1 MEMLKRWQHVHPKYI
16 LLISLLL
23 ILTMFLSALFELQH
37 SKREI
42 NHIMEEEAA
51 TLMEA
56 ISLAGANAIAA
67 SLKLEELLAEKLLSV
82 LQLLTRLEMSQRL
95 STQLLQQ
102 IAAENGLQLIALIDR
117 NGNLVSSNRPDVI
130 IHPDSMQQLVQ
141 PILTGESKMLVV
153 GLTSQLGAAAP
164 QFAAVAQRI
173 NGGFILTSVAGEE
186 LLQFRKEVGVGVL
199 MQQISRYP
207 GIQFIVLQAEDGII
221 LASEGISRLPSIRS
235 DAFLM
240 NALQQNTLSSR
251 LTEFDGQPIFECV
264 RSFTFKGE
272 PLGMFRIGLKT
283 DHLEQASN
291 RMQRR
296 LVIMSVVLG
305 LFLLISINFLAINQ
319 NYQTIRQAYHRIQT
333 YSSNILEHMADAV
346 VAIDGDQRI
355 SLFNHAASELFGLA
369 ADEVIGRHCQLC
381 FSANLALLL
390 DALQTG
396 NTVKD
401 IEQSINLNGRRLVL
415 SISSSVLKND
425 QGQIESAFAVIN
437 NLTEKRQ
444 LEETVRRKEKL
455 TAMGQLAS
463 GVAHEIRNPL
473 NAIGMIAQRLARE
486 FEPTAG
492 SDEYRELTKIVVTEV
507 RRINDI
513 IQQFL
518 KFARPPKLQLSATD
532 VNIMI
537 DNTVKLVAS
546 HAWEKKIE
554 IATAF
559 GPLPTVMMDQNQMQ
573 QVLLNLIQ
581 NAMEAIHGAGKIT
594 ISSGLSRER
603 EVVIRIIDTG
613 IGMNEETQS
622 KIFNLYYTTKPQG
635 TGLGLSLVHQIIS
648 QHDGRIEVESAVG
661 KGTTFSIYLPI

>member
-1 MEMLKRWQHVHPKYI
+1 MEMLRRWQHVHPKYI

-95 STQLLQQ
+95 STPLLQQ

-117 NGNLVSSNRPDVI
+117 NGKLVSSNRPDVI

-153 GLTSQLGAAAP
+153 GLTFQLGAAAP
-164 QFAAVAQRI
+164 QFAAMAQRI

-296 LVIMSVVLG
+296 LVIMSIVLG

-369 ADEVIGRHCQLC
+369 ADEVIGRPCQLC
-381 FSANLALLL
+381 FAANLAPLL

-396 NTVKD
+396 STVKD

-415 SISSSVLKND
+415 SISTSVLKND

-546 HAWEKKIE
+546 QAREKKIE

>member
-1 MEMLKRWQHVHPKYI
+1 MEMLRRWQHVHPKYI

-42 NHIMEEEAA
+42 NHVMEEEAA

-67 SLKLEELLAEKLLSV
+67 NLKLEELLAEKLLSV
-82 LQLLTRLEMSQRL
+82 LQLLTRLEPSQRL
-95 STQLLQQ
+95 STQVLEQ
-102 IAAENGLQLIALIDR
+102 IAAENGLQLIAFFDR
-117 NGNLVSSNRPDVI
+117 TGNPVLSSRQDVI
-130 IHPDSMQQLVQ
+130 IQPDSMRQLVQ
-141 PILTGESKMLVV
+141 PILAGESEMQVV
-153 GLTSQLGAAAP
+153 GLTSQLGGAAP
-164 QFAAVAQRI
+164 QFAAVAQRT
-173 NGGFILTSVAGEE
+173 NGGFILASIAGEE

-221 LASEGISRLPSIRS
+221 LASEGISRLTSIRS

-272 PLGMFRIGLKT
+272 PLGLFRIGLKT
-283 DHLEQASN
+283 DHLQQASN

-346 VAIDGDQRI
+346 VAIDGEQRI

-369 ADEVIGRHCQLC
+369 ADEVIGRPCQLC
-381 FSANLALLL
+381 FSANLAPLL

-396 NTVKD
+396 STVKD
-401 IEQSINLNGRRLVL
+401 IEQSITLNGRRLVL
-415 SISSSVLKND
+415 SISTSVLKNE

-486 FEPTAG
+486 FEPRAG

-532 VNIMI
+532 VTLMI

-546 HAWEKKIE
+546 QAREKKIE
-554 IATAF
+554 IVTDF
-559 GPLPTVMMDQNQMQ
+559 GQLPTVMIDQNQMQ

-594 ISSGLSRER
+594 ISTGLSRER
-603 EVVIRIIDTG
+603 EVVIRIMDTG

-648 QHDGRIEVESAVG
+648 QHDGHIEVESAVG

>member
-1 MEMLKRWQHVHPKYI
+1 MEMLKRWQHVHPRYI

-117 NGNLVSSNRPDVI
+117 NGNPVSISRPDVI

-141 PILTGESKMLVV
+141 PILAGESEMLVL
-153 GLTSQLGAAAP
+153 GLTSQLGGATP
-164 QFAAVAQRI
+164 QFAAVAQRT
-173 NGGFILTSVAGEE
+173 NGGFILASIAGEE

-221 LASEGISRLPSIRS
+221 LASEGISRLTSIRS

-240 NALQQNTLSSR
+240 DALQKNTLSSR
-251 LTEFDGQPIFECV
+251 LTEFYGQPIFECV

-272 PLGMFRIGLKT
+272 PLGLFRIGLKT
-283 DHLEQASN
+283 DHLKQASN

-296 LVIMSVVLG
+296 LVIMSAVLG

-369 ADEVIGRHCQLC
+369 ADDVIGRPCQLC
-381 FSANLALLL
+381 FSANLAPLL

-396 NTVKD
+396 RTVKD
-401 IEQSINLNGRRLVL
+401 IEQSISLNGRRLVL
-415 SISSSVLKND
+415 SISTSVLKNE

-492 SDEYRELTKIVVTEV
+492 SDEYRELTRIVVTEV

-532 VNIMI
+532 VNLMI

-546 HAWEKKIE
+546 QAREKKIE
-554 IATAF
+554 IVTAF
-559 GPLPTVMMDQNQMQ
+559 GPLPTVTMDQNQMQ

-581 NAMEAIHGAGKIT
+581 NAMEAIHGEGKIT
-594 ISSGLSRER
+594 ITTGLSRER
-603 EVVIRIIDTG
+603 EVAIRIRDTG

-648 QHDGRIEVESAVG
+648 QHDGHIEVESAVG

>member
-1 MEMLKRWQHVHPKYI
+1 MEMLRRWQHVHPKYI

-67 SLKLEELLAEKLLSV
+67 NLKLEELLAEKLLSV
-82 LQLLTRLEMSQRL
+82 LQLLTRLEPSQRL
-95 STQLLQQ
+95 STQVLQQ
-102 IAAENGLQLIALIDR
+102 IAAENGLQLIAFFDR
-117 NGNLVSSNRPDVI
+117 KGNPVLSSRQDVI
-130 IHPDSMQQLVQ
+130 IQPDSLRQLVQ
-141 PILTGESKMLVV
+141 PILAGDSEMLVV
-153 GLTSQLGAAAP
+153 GLTSQLGGAAP
-164 QFAAVAQRI
+164 QFAAVAQRT
-173 NGGFILTSVAGEE
+173 NGGFILASVAGEE

-221 LASEGISRLPSIRS
+221 LASEAISRLTSIRS

-264 RSFTFKGE
+264 RSFNFEGE
-272 PLGMFRIGLKT
+272 PLGLFRIGLKT
-283 DHLEQASN
+283 DHLQQASN

-369 ADEVIGRHCQLC
+369 ADEVIGRPCQLC
-381 FSANLALLL
+381 FSANLAPLL

-396 NTVKD
+396 STVKD
-401 IEQSINLNGRRLVL
+401 IEQSITLNGRRLVL
-415 SISSSVLKND
+415 SISTSVLKNE

-486 FEPTAG
+486 FEPRVG

-532 VNIMI
+532 VNLMI

-546 HAWEKKIE
+546 QAREKKIE
-554 IATAF
+554 IVTAF
-559 GPLPTVMMDQNQMQ
+559 GQLPTAMMDQNQMQ

-581 NAMEAIHGAGKIT
+581 NAMEAIHGEGKIT
-594 ISSGLSRER
+594 ISTGLSRER
-603 EVVIRIIDTG
+603 EVVIRIMDTG

-648 QHDGRIEVESAVG
+648 QHDGHIEVESAVG